1 MTLSL
6 QRALQKLPQR
16 LIWAL
21 LGWVITRA
29 ILLSVGLVELPFY
42 PEGVLAFDDLE
53 VYAAWLPDLSAGVT
67 PKDDMW
73 QYPPLAGVFFLAGTI
88 GPAPEIAIMVAIVLA
103 DLALTVVLFRRAPA
117 SGWFWILAGLA
128 VGPVLVARFDVVPT
142 LFAVLAVLAVA
153 QPRMVGFWAA
163 LGASLKVWPAFTLF
177 IVPRPQAWRAG
188 TSFAVVL
195 IGILSL
201 MMLLFSGTSG
211 FFGGQGSRGLQIESV
226 FALPFLIAKVF
237 GADVSLTY
245 RYGSMEVDAAGAG
258 IAAGL
263 AVALGL
269 ALILALAV
277 AWWRG
282 LLARKAPVDVALTT
296 TLFLVVTSRVFS
308 PQFVIWILG
317 VGALCWGVQRSKL
330 RTSTLLVLGSA
341 LVTQFLYP
349 WGYGS
354 LIAGA
359 WPAVLA
365 QTIRIGLVVAAVIL
379 AAREIF
385 GREPEPTEQAVAEPQ
400 VEPAKESVN

>member
-6 QRALQKLPQR
+6 QRALLKLPQR

-21 LGWVITRA
+21 IAWAVTRA
-29 ILLSVGLVELPFY
+29 ILVSVGLVELPFY

-53 VYAAWLPDLSAGVT
+53 VYAAWLPDLSAGIT
-67 PKDDMW
+67 PMDDMW
-73 QYPPLAGVFFLAGTI
+73 QYPPLAGVFFLAGTV

-117 SGWFWILAGLA
+117 SGWFWIIAGAA

-142 LFAVLAVLAVA
+142 LCAVLAVLAVA
-153 QPRMVGFWAA
+153 QPRMVGVWAA
-163 LGASLKVWPAFTLF
+163 VGASLKVWPAFTLF

-188 TSFAVVL
+188 TTFAVVL
-195 IGILSL
+195 VGILAV

-258 IAAGL
+258 VAAGL
-263 AVALGL
+263 AVALAVGL
-269 ALILALAV
+269 MVALAV

-282 LLARKAPVDVALTT
+282 HLAKKAPVDVALTT

-317 VGALCWGVQRSKL
+317 VGALCWGVKRAKL

-341 LVTQFLYP
+341 LLTQFLYP

-365 QTIRIGLVVAAVIL
+365 QTIRIGLVVAAAIL

-385 GREPEPTEQAVAEPQ
+385 RSEPVDAVLPVNEPRQ
-400 VEPAKESVN
+400 EPAKESVN